1 MSMYIGTNISKDTHL
16 CTKNQIPINL
26 LYQMVCMT
34 KKRTVKIQPGFVVSQ
49 NPPNYMISILNA
61 LITAKLYPFINFV
74 TNF

>member
-1 MSMYIGTNISKDTHL
+1 
-16 CTKNQIPINL
+16 
-26 LYQMVCMT
+26 MT

-74 TNF
+74 T